1 MTRGA
6 SALEAINDAPC
17 IARAFAWMF
26 VRAEASGSLVL
37 IAREIELSDELA
49 RRIGVRG
56 VRGARE
62 QARRL
67 SKYLGRGFAPTWS
80 AERVK

>member
-17 IARAFAWMF
+17 IARALAWTF

-37 IAREIELSDELA
+37 IAREIELNDELA

-56 VRGARE
+56 VGAL
-62 QARRL
+62 ANRRVGYQ
-67 SKYLGRGFAPTWS
+67 SIWAEAFAPTWS
-80 AERVK
+80 AEQVK